1 MATERPTKRAK
12 AEAADEDELA
22 GFFQHTEPPP
32 VRAPSLPHPRKRLT
46 PRRRAQ
52 NLAPSEAALAEF
64 VGKHVAGG
72 KRIVCVTS
80 GGTTVPLEKNTVR
93 FLDNFST
100 GTRGAVSAEQFLAQ
114 GYAVIYLHRTTC
126 EQPFARSLKKFSEG
140 LLDNLTLQSP
150 GYFGG
155 TPGTTT
161 FTAANVTPEM
171 KLALRQH
178 AAVAQAGTLLKLPF
192 VTITD
197 YLFLLRSAALALAP
211 AGRAGMMYLAA
222 AVSDFYIPAQQMAT
236 CAPPLAPR
244 LRLRLRLGLGLR
256 LRLRLRLR
264 PTDQPRA
271 CRHKIQSS
279 IGALDIHLD
288 GVPKMLG
295 QLKEWAPCL
304 FSVSF
309 KLETDEAILL
319 KKARGAIAKY
329 GMGCVVANILHTR
342 YDRITLVRPTPTA
355 PEGEARV
362 VEREPGSDTL
372 LETVFVP
379 ELCELHRAHIET
391 GSA

>member
-1 MATERPTKRAK
+1 MATERPAKRAK
-12 AEAADEDELA
+12 AEAADEEELA

-32 VRAPSLPHPRKRLT
+32 VRALPPCLPQRAPPPRKRLT

-211 AGRAGMMYLAA
+211 AGRGGMMYLAA

-244 LRLRLRLGLGLR
+244 PLA
-256 LRLRLRLR
+256 
-264 PTDQPRA
+264 PAPAAPAPAPAPARA
-271 CRHKIQSS
+271 
-279 IGALDIHLD
+279 G
-288 GVPKMLG
+288 
-295 QLKEWAPCL
+295 
-304 FSVSF
+304 
-309 KLETDEAILL
+309 
-319 KKARGAIAKY
+319 
-329 GMGCVVANILHTR
+329 
-342 YDRITLVRPTPTA
+342 
-355 PEGEARV
+355 
-362 VEREPGSDTL
+362 
-372 LETVFVP
+372 
-379 ELCELHRAHIET
+379 
-391 GSA
+391 

>member
-32 VRAPSLPHPRKRLT
+32 
-46 PRRRAQ
+46 

-211 AGRAGMMYLAA
+211 AGRGGMMYLAA

-236 CAPPLAPR
+236 
-244 LRLRLRLGLGLR
+244 
-256 LRLRLRLR
+256 
-264 PTDQPRA
+264 
-271 CRHKIQSS
+271 HKIQSS

-295 QLKEWAPCL
+295 QLKEWAPSL
-304 FSVSF
+304 LSISF

>member
-1 MATERPTKRAK
+1 MATEQRPAKRAK
-12 AEAADEDELA
+12 AEAADEEELA

-32 VRAPSLPHPRKRLT
+32 VRAPSLHPPRKRLT

-211 AGRAGMMYLAA
+211 AGRGGMMYLAA

-244 LRLRLRLGLGLR
+244 PAGSALALAAPAPAAPAQSGSGWLTNCVRAGTRSS
-256 LRLRLRLR
+256 
-264 PTDQPRA
+264 PRSALWTSTWTA
-271 CRHKIQSS
+271 CRRCSASS
-279 IGALDIHLD
+279 RSGHPPSSPSHSSSRLTMPSSSRRHGAPSPSMAWDVSWRTSSTRGTIGSR
-288 GVPKMLG
+288 
-295 QLKEWAPCL
+295 W
-304 FSVSF
+304 
-309 KLETDEAILL
+309 
-319 KKARGAIAKY
+319 
-329 GMGCVVANILHTR
+329 
-342 YDRITLVRPTPTA
+342 
-355 PEGEARV
+355 
-362 VEREPGSDTL
+362 
-372 LETVFVP
+372 
-379 ELCELHRAHIET
+379 
-391 GSA
+391 